1 MNILLP
7 AEWSEQKF
15 VQLTWPHE
23 NTDWAP
29 MLNEVNACFV
39 NIALEII
46 KREKLLIV
54 CRNAE
59 SVKALFEDIDLS
71 RIHFVELPTNDT
83 WARDH
88 GGIMV
93 FENRKPVIYDFTF
106 NGWGMKFPANY
117 DNLLTRQLFERG
129 IFGEKAVYR
138 LSLIHISEPT
148 R

>member
-23 NTDWAP
+23 NTDWAS
-29 MLNEVNACFV
+29 MLKEVSTCFV

-59 SVKALFEDIDLS
+59 SVKSDFEEDFDFS
-71 RIHFVELPTNDT
+71 RIHFVELKTNDT
-83 WARDH
+83 
-88 GGIMV
+88 
-93 FENRKPVIYDFTF
+93 
-106 NGWGMKFPANY
+106 
-117 DNLLTRQLFERG
+117 
-129 IFGEKAVYR
+129 
-138 LSLIHISEPT
+138 
-148 R
+148 